1 MLRSRRHRL
10 VAWLALAALVTLWS
24 PAVAAAHSDLESATP
39 ADKATVASPFSG
51 PVVLTFSEELASGS
65 KADLLGPGG
74 AGVASATVDGPGKTM
89 TITPFLGTSF
99 EPGDYEVRWVSVAVD
114 GDLLRGTLTFTVAPA
129 PATPTPTAT
138 VTITSSVTETSR
150 PATPVPTPEVS
161 PESPSPS
168 ASSFLGEN
176 GSDANSGD
184 VILPIVVAL
193 LVIVAGAVYLL
204 GRRNRPTTRR

>member
-1 MLRSRRHRL
+1 MLRSARHRL
-10 VAWLALAALVTLWS
+10 VAWCALAALVALWS
-24 PAVAAAHSDLESATP
+24 PAIATAHSELEKATP
-39 ADKATVASPFSG
+39 ADKATVESPFSG
-51 PVVLTFSEELASGS
+51 PIVLSFSEELASGS

-89 TITPFLGTSF
+89 SF
-99 EPGDYEVRWVSVAVD
+99 ALSAPLDPADYEVRWVSVADD
-114 GDLLRGTLTFTVAPA
+114 GDLLRGTVTFTVAPA

-150 PATPVPTPEVS
+150 PATPVPTAEVS

-168 ASSFLGEN
+168 PSSFLGEN
-176 GSDANSGD
+176 GSDTNGGD

-204 GRRNRPTTRR
+204 GRRNRPSIRR